1 MTTLRQAA
9 MQALEALQNCADGE
23 DDVLLTRDALTA
35 LRTALAQQEQEPVVN
50 QFNRGIEA
58 AQQRLMQMHRIAA
71 ERHNLYHHAA
81 LELAKLKEQ
90 P

>member
-1 MTTLRQAA
+1 MGAKRGNILTKEIRQCPSCGGICKKSGCERA
-9 MQALEALQNCADGE
+9 N
-23 DDVLLTRDALTA
+23 V
-35 LRTALAQQEQEPVVN
+35 EPVVN

-58 AQQRLMQMHRIAA
+58 AQQRLMQMHRIAT

-90 P
+90 K